1 MIRLAFACVLI
12 GLPAAA
18 ADAPAPGTELPR
30 PVVSVIINP
39 ESGLPVSYVGTVTAR
54 TEADLGFPLSGTV
67 AERPVS
73 AGDTVAKGDVLARLD
88 PEDLDS
94 AVRAAEA
101 GVTVAEA
108 QLRSATDAR
117 DRAEVLAR
125 RGVGSATRLED
136 AARALVAAEARLEQ
150 AQAAL
155 ARARDLRGLATLT
168 SPQDGVVTA
177 VAAEPGTTVSAG
189 QPVLRLAATGEREIV
204 IDLTEQDIAAH
215 PVSTR
220 FAAHLVINPEVSAPA
235 ILSRIDPVAY
245 SATRTRAAHLTL
257 QSAPPSFRLGA
268 LVRVM
273 PAAREDAGVALP
285 LSAVLGAAARPAV
298 WVVDRSESRV
308 RRRPLGRLTEGRHH
322 DVMAP
327 AAQQSS
333 GDIGVATII
342 AWPCK
347 HEDRPPPRISMG
359 LPRHGESGARHQFG
373 LRNTPCERRR
383 FGLAHRIGGQDR
395 RTRRDTPH
403 GVAVVA
409 GRR

>member
-168 SPQDGVVTA
+168 APQDGVVTA

-285 LSAVLGAAARPAV
+285 LSAVLDVAARPAV

-308 RRRPLGRLTEGRHH
+308 HRRPVTLGPEVGDFVVIAAGLEAGDEVVTKGIHSLEDGQVVGPRVTE
-322 DVMAP
+322 
-327 AAQQSS
+327 
-333 GDIGVATII
+333 
-342 AWPCK
+342 
-347 HEDRPPPRISMG
+347 
-359 LPRHGESGARHQFG
+359 
-373 LRNTPCERRR
+373 
-383 FGLAHRIGGQDR
+383 
-395 RTRRDTPH
+395 
-403 GVAVVA
+403 
-409 GRR
+409 